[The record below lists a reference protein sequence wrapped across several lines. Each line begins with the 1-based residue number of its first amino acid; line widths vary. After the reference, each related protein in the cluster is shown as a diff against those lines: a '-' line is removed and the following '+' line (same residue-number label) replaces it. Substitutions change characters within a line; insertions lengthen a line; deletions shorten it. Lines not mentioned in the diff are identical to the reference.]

1 MTTTGRQ
8 DQTQRHSGNRTRN
21 KQQLMPERRRFAPR
35 SGLLLR
41 PAEPHQTEKDN
52 LMNRTVLAISASLL
66 IVPIASAKAEPKK
79 PNVLFLISDDLNTAL
94 SGFGHEQCK
103 TPNLDRL
110 AARGVKFENMHCQY
124 PVCGAS
130 RASLMSGLYPYTN
143 LTLANNGTLRGS
155 MPDVVTL
162 SQTFRNNGY
171 YAGRVSKIYHM
182 RIPFEIIDGTAESDD
197 PFSWDEAINIK
208 APEQHAPGVL
218 TQWSPRDKGS
228 QTFAGVVASGGDSN
242 HADGMA
248 ADNAIQILEKV
259 KDKPFFLA
267 VGFVRPH
274 VPLVAPKKYFDQY
287 NRADMVAPIVPEDD
301 LDDVPGII
309 RGYKAN
315 DTTYGVTRE
324 LHKGLL
330 QAYYASVSYM
340 DAQVGRVL
348 DALEEKGLADNTI
361 VVFSSDHGYLL
372 GHHHKFQK
380 QHLFEEATRVPFIIS
395 VPWLKNQ
402 HGQGTTKITELVDLY
417 PTLADLAGLA
427 APSTLQGSSLKPL
440 LSDTES
446 SDWSK
451 KQAFTISRSGGES
464 IRTDDWR
471 YTQWGFG
478 ERGLELYDLKNDPG
492 EFTNLAHN
500 PEYASVLKT
509 LQKQLVTKRNQAGFE
524 ANRAAILAKVKLKKP
539 ARK

>member
-1 MTTTGRQ
+1 MTTTGRP
-8 DQTQRHSGNRTRN
+8 DQAQRRSGNRTRN
-21 KQQLMPERRRFAPR
+21 KQQLMPECRCFAPR

-248 ADNAIQILEKV
+248 ADHAIQILEKV